1 MDGAVRH
8 IDSGRPGTGALT
20 WPPLLGAGTHMTSDP
35 SHELTPPTR
44 PEDVWDKFIDALDR
58 AGQAG
63 GAQGVCVPAV
73 ATGTL
78 AGRAFGTLTRD
89 DVRQLARVAQA
100 FGRRG
105 ETVITIWEDTQRR
118 LKPPPKRRPQRIPRS

>member
-100 FGRRG
+100 AQATAKAQAATDPTIVRDGRATLPTRM
-105 ETVITIWEDTQRR
+105 
-118 LKPPPKRRPQRIPRS
+118 S